1 MAPICQSEL
10 DKWQDRIEQW
20 KEADDAAE
28 KLRADALVAD
38 AAAMTTCGIAAFAS
52 VTIIGA
58 VIGGG
63 ACAVAV
69 AKLTD
74 ALMDF
79 KDGLDKMNDKAARA
93 NTQGAAFL
101 KCLADHK
108 KDP

>member
-10 DKWQDRIEQW
+10 DKWQDRIREW
-20 KEADDAAE
+20 TEAYDAVDKLFDDALAAE
-28 KLRADALVAD
+28 AQ
-38 AAAMTTCGIAAFAS
+38 AATTCGIAVRVS
-52 VTIIGA
+52 VTIIAG

-69 AKLTD
+69 ARLTQAAM
-74 ALMDF
+74 ALS
-79 KDGLDKMNDKAARA
+79 DGVDKANDKAARCDE
-93 NTQGAAFL
+93 QGAAFF